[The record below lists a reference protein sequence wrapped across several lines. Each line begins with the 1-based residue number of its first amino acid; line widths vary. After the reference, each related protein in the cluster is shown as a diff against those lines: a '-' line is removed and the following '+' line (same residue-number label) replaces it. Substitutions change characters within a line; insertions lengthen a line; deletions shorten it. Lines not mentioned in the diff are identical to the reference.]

1 MTKKRKGARGGQ
13 RRRQA
18 REARGPRG
26 RRRQYK
32 PGEERR
38 EEILAATLSILA
50 EDGLHAWTTRAV
62 AERIGVSEATIFRH
76 FASKEEIVTE
86 AVRRQIRAM
95 RERAESYEGT
105 GDAWERASGLVLHIL
120 EFVESTGG
128 APLIVLTGQAVR
140 IQPSLRREAMQSI
153 GAVRG
158 KLTGLF
164 AEAVAKA
171 RPRREVDP
179 STLADLAI
187 AVGQSTG
194 LRWLISG
201 RRDSLRG
208 RAAEML
214 RALRRV
220 LDE

>member
-1 MTKKRKGARGGQ
+1 MRDARKAGLAPAE
-13 RRRQA
+13 RRH
-18 REARGPRG
+18 
-26 RRRQYK
+26 RRQYK

-38 EEILAATLSILA
+38 EEILAATLEILA
-50 EDGLHAWTTRAV
+50 EEGLHAWTTRAL
-62 AERIGVSEATIFRH
+62 ASRIGVSEATIFRH
-76 FASKEEIVTE
+76 FESKEEILTE
-86 AVRRQIRAM
+86 AVRQQIRAM
-95 RERAESYEGT
+95 RQRAETYEGT

-120 EFVESTGG
+120 DFVESTGG

-140 IQPSLRREAMQSI
+140 IQPSLRQEAMKTI
-153 GAVRG
+153 GTIRG
-158 KLTGLF
+158 KLTALF

-179 STLADLAI
+179 SVLADLAI

-201 RRDSLRG
+201 RRHPLKR

-214 RALRRV
+214 RALRHSV
-220 LDE
+220 GE